1 MKQIFTELLSLF
13 FPNTCVNCK
22 SPLITGEEKI
32 CIACLNQ
39 LPYTR
44 FNVINNPTDLIF
56 AGRNEIASANAFLY
70 YEKGGITQKLIFSLK
85 YHNNKKLGFILGRM
99 AALQLARTINF
110 EQPDILIPV
119 PLHKKRLRERGY
131 NQSEWIAKGFN
142 SVCQKQINTTSL
154 VRVKKTE
161 TQTKK
166 SVYDRITG
174 VETAFQLINSKDLEE
189 KHVLLID
196 DVMTSGATLNACIKE
211 LLRCKK
217 IRISIFCLAVAQ

>member
-1 MKQIFTELLSLF
+1 MRRILNELLSLF
-13 FPNTCVNCK
+13 FPDTCINCK
-22 SPLITGEEKI
+22 TPLITGEEKI
-32 CIACLNQ
+32 CITCLNH

-44 FNVINNPTDLIF
+44 FNTKQNPTDQIF
-56 AGRNEIASANAFLY
+56 AGRSEINSANAFLY

-85 YHNNKKLGFILGRM
+85 YHNNRKLGFILGRM
-99 AALQLARTINF
+99 AALQLIRNNDF

-142 SVCQKQINTTSL
+142 SVCQKQIDTTSL
-154 VRVKKTE
+154 LRIKKTK

-166 SVYDRITG
+166 SVYDRITSI
-174 VETAFQLINSKDLEE
+174 ETAFQLANDKTLEG
-189 KHVLLID
+189 KHILLID
-196 DVMTSGATLNACIKE
+196 DVMTSGATLNACINE

-217 IRISIFCLAVAQ
+217 IKISLFCLAVAQ